1 VNGCRL
7 CGKDVA
13 YSGAFYCGAGCCAR
27 WEGGERPTVD
37 AAKWTVADYEGARHR
52 WYLAHQA
59 EVAARQHFDDVAHA
73 LCKGGEVK
81 P

>member
-1 VNGCRL
+1 
-7 CGKDVA
+7 
-13 YSGAFYCGAGCCAR
+13 
-27 WEGGERPTVD
+27 VD